1 MRSIRMIILLLVLLN
16 VGVPVE
22 GQMGGVY
29 CDEVVGEILR
39 YQEDTGAFSE
49 EQLRDL
55 MDGCDR
61 WEEREAE
68 EDSK

>member
-1 MRSIRMIILLLVLLN
+1 MIILLLVLLN

-68 EDSK
+68 EGSK